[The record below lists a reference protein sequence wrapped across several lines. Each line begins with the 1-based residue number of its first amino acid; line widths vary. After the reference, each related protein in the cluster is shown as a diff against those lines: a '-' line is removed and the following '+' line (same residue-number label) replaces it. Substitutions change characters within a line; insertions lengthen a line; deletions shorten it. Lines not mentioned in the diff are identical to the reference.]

1 MELTNSGKTAEALV
15 EMMIMRALDGDG
27 KKLFRPMDKTEI
39 MREVDPNVILKIVT
53 AMGADDED
61 FNQSS
66 SDIEGTKTTSPKQ
79 ERAVKN

>member
-1 MELTNSGKTAEALV
+1 
-15 EMMIMRALDGDG
+15 
-27 KKLFRPMDKTEI
+27 MDKTEI

-79 ERAVKN
+79 EMAVKN